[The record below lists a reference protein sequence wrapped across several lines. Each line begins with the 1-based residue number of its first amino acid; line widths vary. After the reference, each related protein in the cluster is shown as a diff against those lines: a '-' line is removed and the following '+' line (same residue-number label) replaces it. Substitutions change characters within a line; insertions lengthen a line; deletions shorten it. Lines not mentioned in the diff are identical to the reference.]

1 MPGGLLA
8 KQRGVLY
15 NPPDQMKNSTNED
28 LSERFIKIY
37 NELDDFIRKKLNAE
51 EYEDHAS
58 LLRVISTQNKL
69 IYSFYKD
76 LKMFSQ
82 IRNLLVHNPYK
93 NKAKQLL
100 YPDPYVVQMYEDIK
114 NKIISPQKAL
124 AIAIKREQI
133 FTITLKDNVIKVMGT
148 MNEKTYTHV
157 PVIEDESMIGIFSEN
172 TILSYLVNNKDSIIT
187 NDLLIEEF
195 RDFIPLEKHSSENF
209 EFVGRSAFLS
219 EVEEIFKRS
228 LKKRKR
234 VGVVFIT
241 ETGKQSEK
249 LLGMITAWDIAG
261 KE

>member
-1 MPGGLLA
+1 
-8 KQRGVLY
+8 
-15 NPPDQMKNSTNED
+15 MKNSTNED
-28 LSERFIKIY
+28 LSEKFIKIY

-93 NKAKQLL
+93 NKAKQLF
-100 YPDPYVVQMYEDIK
+100 YPNPYVVQMYDDIK
-114 NKIISPQKAL
+114 NKIISPQKSL
-124 AIAIKREQI
+124 DIAIKRPQI
-133 FTITLKDNVIKVMGT
+133 YTTTLKDNVIKVMET
-148 MNEKTYTHV
+148 MNDRTYTHV
-157 PVIEDESMIGIFSEN
+157 PVIEDERMIGIFSEN

-195 RDFIPLEKHSSENF
+195 RDFIPLEKHPSETF
-209 EFVGRSAFLS
+209 EFVGRSALLS
-219 EVEEIFKRS
+219 EVEEIFKKS

-241 ETGKQSEK
+241 ETGKQTEK
-249 LLGMITAWDIAG
+249 LIGMITAWDIAG

>member
-1 MPGGLLA
+1 
-8 KQRGVLY
+8 
-15 NPPDQMKNSTNED
+15 MKNYTDEE
-28 LSERFIKIY
+28 LSEKFIKIY
-37 NELDDFIRKKLNAE
+37 NELDDFIRKKFNAE
-51 EYEDHAS
+51 EYEDHSS
-58 LLRVISTQNKL
+58 LLRRISEQDKL

-93 NKAKQLL
+93 NKANQLFS
-100 YPDPYVVQMYEDIK
+100 PDPYIVQMYENIK

-124 AIAIKREQI
+124 DIAIKREQI
-133 FTITLKDNVIKVMGT
+133 YTTTLKDNVIKVMEI
-148 MNEKTYTHV
+148 MNDRTYTHV
-157 PVIEDESMIGIFSEN
+157 PVIEDERMIGIFSEN
-172 TILSYLVNNKDSIIT
+172 TILSYLVHSRDSIIT

-195 RDFIPLEKHSSENF
+195 RDFIPLDKHPSETF
-209 EFVGRSAFLS
+209 EFVGRSALLS